1 MADPYRHK
9 IIIDPVHGDIG
20 LSELETKILDTATF
34 QRLRHLKQLGFAS
47 MVYPNASYS
56 RFAHSLGVLYIMS
69 KVIDVFC
76 RNNKLDENHVQKLR
90 IAALVH
96 DIGHYPYSHLMEYV
110 DWDQYISTYITK
122 KGTAVDTSD
131 PVSPYPKHDDLAK
144 LILTKRS
151 DIASL
156 LHGSNIE
163 PEEIAALIQG
173 EHLEIPTLLHKSL
186 DVDRMDYLLRDSLN
200 TGVPYGRVDLSYILS
215 NLDISDGDVVLS
227 SKARF
232 AAEHLLLA
240 RYFMFNTVYLHK
252 TVFGFEEVVR
262 RIILLLLQGGAG
274 IYKSGEQ
281 IRNMIEADSHD
292 FLDFHDQYIDSFVDR
307 YARRDDND
315 ALTILCKSARLRRPP
330 KLVYE
335 VVDLYRQEGNQSEDY
350 HRFCWCMEE
359 HLGDLARESDIDE
372 ARLIWRE
379 TKDVAFEALNP
390 FMSISRA
397 ADTNEEELRE
407 LVRIRESSGE
417 VVNLI
422 EDSRSIVHHLS
433 QLALKVVRLYAV
445 EPCTDKLAKLRAA
458 LDGQLGKNRVS
469 PSNGLVKM

>member
-20 LSELETKILDTATF
+20 LSELETKILDTPTF

-56 RFAHSLGVLYIMS
+56 RLAHSLGVLHIMS
-69 KVIDVFC
+69 KVIDVFR
-76 RNNKLDENHVQKLR
+76 RNSRLDAEHVQKLR

-110 DWDQYISTYITK
+110 DWDQYIATYMTK
-122 KGTAVDTSD
+122 KGAAADERD

-156 LHGSNIE
+156 LHEGNID
-163 PEEIAALIQG
+163 PEEIAALVQG
-173 EHLEIPTLLHKSL
+173 EHMEIPNLLHKSL

-200 TGVPYGRVDLSYILS
+200 TGVPYGHVDLSYILS
-215 NLDISDGDVVLS
+215 NLDISDGDVVLG

-262 RIILLLLQGGAG
+262 KIILLLLQRDAD
-274 IYKSGEQ
+274 IYKSGDQ
-281 IRNMIEADSHD
+281 IRGMIEADSQE
-292 FLDFHDQYIDSFVDR
+292 FLDFHDQYLDNFIDR
-307 YARRDDND
+307 HGRRDDND
-315 ALTILCKSARLRRPP
+315 ALTILCRSVRLRRPA
-330 KLVYE
+330 KLVHE
-335 VVDLYRQEGNQSEDY
+335 VVDLYRKQGNQSKDY
-350 HRFCWCMEE
+350 HRFCWYMEE
-359 HLGDLARESDIDE
+359 HLSDLARESGIDE
-372 ARLIWRE
+372 ACLIWKE
-379 TKDVAFEALNP
+379 TKDVEFEALNP
-390 FMSISRA
+390 FTGLSRA
-397 ADTNEEELRE
+397 AETKEEEYEE
-407 LVRIRESSGE
+407 LVRIKESGT

-422 EDSRSIVHHLS
+422 EDRKSIVHHLS
-433 QLALKVVRLYAV
+433 QLTLKVVRLYAV
-445 EPCTDKLAKLRAA
+445 ESSEDKLAKLKAA
-458 LDGQLGKNRVS
+458 LTGLLGKN
-469 PSNGLVKM
+469 